1 MSTHAVEY
9 VRSLQIADDV
19 ARRVF
24 LLLAKRTH
32 TPGDARRPEDVPEV
46 MGLELRP
53 GDIPVLALHAQLSP
67 DELRQRLRGLKQH
80 ARMDV
85 LEHPDGVWEIVY
97 GPAYARP
104 PRPQHSDLLTPDAWL
119 VLGLPWPEQTREGWG
134 ECAVAIA
141 PQMIP
146 RTLVSTSVGLAL
158 DFARGLAR
166 DPGDGPGKTVF
177 FSDITLWLD
186 SQGKTW
192 ADLGADYDAVIDE
205 LIDAQ
210 VPQLYLTLKQKPH
223 AILCDASREG
233 MRLYYPNGDVEHVT
247 PQLRQEVQRGITQ
260 SLERDWLLYILL
272 PVVQIPRR
280 TPKLRGYPWRSSLL
294 PSSRRPEVSLPP
306 G

>member
-9 VRSLQIADDV
+9 VRSLKIADDI

-32 TPGDARRPEDVPEV
+32 TPGDARRLEDVPEV
-46 MGLELRP
+46 MGLELWP

-67 DELRQRLRGLKQH
+67 DELRQQLRGLKQH
-80 ARMDV
+80 VRMDV
-85 LEHPDGVWEIVY
+85 LEHSDGVWEIVY

-104 PRPQHSDLLTPDAWL
+104 PRPQHSDLLTPDTWL

-146 RTLVSTSVGLAL
+146 RTLVSPRAGLAL
-158 DFARGLAR
+158 DFARSLAR

-205 LIDAQ
+205 LIDAP
-210 VPQLYLTLKQKPH
+210 VPQLYLTLMQKAH

-233 MRLYYPNGDVEHVT
+233 MRLHYTSGEVEHVT
-247 PQLRQEVQRGITQ
+247 PQVRADVHAAITA
-260 SLERDWLLYILL
+260 SLERDWPPYIQGL
-272 PVVQIPRR
+272 ID
-280 TPKLRGYPWRSSLL
+280 RGALKTQ
-294 PSSRRPEVSLPP
+294 
-306 G
+306 